1 MKIAW
6 SVLGPVVAAVLCT
19 AAAAQDGKPAGTA
32 SIAVNAGAPR
42 AFTGEFW
49 FEAAP
54 GERVEGF
61 APRPPLRAIPIA
73 RNARPA
79 PDRGRRPLIVISHG
93 NWGGRYSQ
101 GWLAIRL
108 VHAGFVVLSTS
119 HPGTLGDDQTVAGR
133 LRLWD
138 RSRDVSSAL
147 GELLGHS
154 SWSAL
159 IDADRIGFV
168 GHSFGGW
175 TGVSLAGGRYDPQ
188 IQRESCM
195 RMARPDPYCESTLK
209 DDINGVAVSDA
220 RDSFR
225 DSRFKAY
232 YIMASGPGQG
242 FSAESLASIDVPF
255 VVDTAKGDEILEP
268 EANSS
273 RLARLIPGAREII
286 RPVGHFAYVPEC
298 KWLIGSMLARIA
310 GAPICD
316 DPGGVDRAAVHE
328 QIAADVIAFF
338 NARLSSK
345 RGGAERE

>member
-1 MKIAW
+1 MKIVW
-6 SVLGPVVAAVLCT
+6 SVIGPIVAAVLCT
-19 AAAAQDGKPAGTA
+19 AAVAQDGKPVGTA
-32 SIAVNAGAPR
+32 SIAVNAGASR
-42 AFTGEFW
+42 AFAGEFW

-61 APRPPLRAIPIA
+61 APRSPLRAIPIA

-79 PDRGRRPLIVISHG
+79 PDRGRLPLIVISHG

-108 VHAGFVVLSTS
+108 VNAGFVVLSTS

-147 GELLGHS
+147 GELLLHP

-188 IQRESCM
+188 VQREFCTS
-195 RMARPDPYCESTLK
+195 MAKRDLYCEGILT
-209 DDINGVAVSDA
+209 DDISGVAVSDG
-220 RDSFR
+220 RDFFR
-225 DSRFKAY
+225 DSRFKAF

-242 FSAESLASIDVPF
+242 FSAESLRSIGVPF
-255 VVDTAKGDEILEP
+255 VVDTARDDEVLEP
-268 EANSS
+268 DANSS
-273 RLARLIPGAREII
+273 RLARLIPGAREIV
-286 RPVGHFAYVPEC
+286 RPVGHFVYVPEC
-298 KWLIGSMLARIA
+298 KWLIGPILARIA

-316 DPGGVDRAAVHE
+316 DPRGVDRAAEHE
-328 QIAADVIAFF
+328 RIAADVIAFF
-338 NARLSSK
+338 DARLSSK
-345 RGGAERE
+345 RDDAGRE